1 MALSAFDD
9 RERLPSEGELTTA
22 LGSSAQLWLDL
33 KVHLTEE
40 YAPLEELWGFTGP
53 KWGWSLR
60 MVSGK
65 RTVLYLTPSEGYFYV
80 GFAYGERAATAAME
94 SDLPASVKEIIEG
107 AKRFAEGR
115 AIRMEVRG
123 PEEVESVKKMA
134 TIKMAN

>member
-22 LGSSAQLWLDL
+22 LGGSSELWLDL

-65 RTVLYLTPSEGYFYV
+65 RTVLYLTPSDGYFYV
-80 GFAYGERAATAAME
+80 GFAYGEKAATAALE

-107 AKRFAEGR
+107 AKKFAEGR

-123 PEEVESVKKMA
+123 PEEGESVKKMA

>member
-9 RERLPSEGELTTA
+9 KERLPSERELTTT

-40 YAPLEELWGFTGP
+40 YAPLAELWGFTGP

-65 RTVLYLTPSEGYFYV
+65 RTVLYLTPCEGYFYV
-80 GFAYGERAATAAME
+80 GFAYGEKAATAAME
-94 SDLPASVKEIIEG
+94 SDLPALVKEIIDG
-107 AKRFAEGR
+107 AKKFAEGR